1 VAKRALLLNREP
13 EVLHRAGWSCDN
25 CLYLEIGGREFLITD
40 GRYTIEAE
48 EGVRP
53 GVEVVEA
60 RDLVKKARELLLKF
74 QVKQVKLDPLHWSYR
89 EYRRI
94 AQIAPIQEVPNL
106 SQRERKVKREEELEW
121 IRKSAQ
127 VNREGFREFLKTLQI
142 GEEEFQ
148 LNYRLKGI
156 LTGEGRRPLSFEPI
170 VAIDE
175 NSAKPHAQ
183 PTGLSLKVGGVLLI
197 DAGVKVGGYCSDRT
211 RTIGIT
217 ERGVEEGFTDDKF
230 NQHFLDP
237 LQERVYRV
245 VLEAQLRAI
254 DRVKVGV
261 PYREIDRTAR
271 EVIER
276 AGFGDYF
283 VHSTGHG
290 VGLEIHELPIISP
303 RGEGVVEE
311 GVAFTIE
318 PGIYLPGRFG
328 VRIEDIVIVNWN
340 GEVEVV

>member
-1 VAKRALLLNREP
+1 MGRKGLLLNREP
-13 EVLHRAGWSCDN
+13 GILHRAGWSCDN
-25 CLYLEIGGREFLITD
+25 CLYLEVGSREFLITD
-40 GRYTIEAE
+40 GRYTTEAE

-74 QVKQVKLDPLHWSYR
+74 QVKQVKLDPLHWSVQ

-94 AQIAPIQEVPNL
+94 AQIAPIREIPNL
-106 SQRERKVKREEELEW
+106 SQLERKVKREEELEW
-121 IRKSAQ
+121 IRKSARA
-127 VNREGFREFLKTLQI
+127 NREGFRRFLENLQL
-142 GEEEFQ
+142 GADEYQ
-148 LNYRLKGI
+148 LGYRLKGI
-156 LTGEGRRPLSFEPI
+156 LTEEGRRPLSFEPI
-170 VAIDE
+170 VAIDK

-183 PTGLSLKVGGVLLI
+183 PTGLQLKLGGVLLI
-197 DAGVKVGGYCSDRT
+197 DAGVKVGHYCSDRT
-211 RTIGIT
+211 RTIGIS
-217 ERGVEEGFTDDKF
+217 EKGLEEGFTDDKF
-230 NQHFLDP
+230 KQHFSDP
-237 LQERVYRV
+237 LQQRVYQV

-271 EVIER
+271 EVIEK
-276 AGFGDYF
+276 AGFGGYF

-303 RGEGVVEE
+303 RGEGVIEE

-318 PGIYLPGRFG
+318 PGIYLPGEFG
-328 VRIEDIVIVNWN
+328 VRIEDIVIVNWD